1 MKKRTAIFSMAFI
14 ALVLF
19 GSGCDTAERDTAKE
33 PAMTVSPTVTP
44 MIPPETSPS
53 TSPATPAPPAPPAW
67 LADGATHSVA
77 GITSAPKALI
87 GKTVTVVA
95 EVEEVYDSRA
105 FELDGG
111 ASLTGGVNEDLL
123 ALIPKVGGFPI
134 IDEQWK
140 NSRARVTGV
149 LHWMAPKSVEREIG
163 WELPRSL
170 ETKFKG
176 RPALIARSVE
186 RLTR

>member
-19 GSGCDTAERDTAKE
+19 GSGCETAERETATE
-33 PAMTVSPTVTP
+33 PAITASPTVTP
-44 MIPPETSPS
+44 MITPETSPS
-53 TSPATPAPPAPPAW
+53 PATSPATPAPPTW

-105 FELDGG
+105 FELDGD
-111 ASLTGGVNEDLL
+111 ASLTGSGKEDLL
-123 ALIPKVGGFPI
+123 ALVPKVGGFPI

-149 LHWMAPKSVEREIG
+149 LHWMTPNSVEREIG

-176 RPALIARSVE
+176 RPVLIARSVE
-186 RLTR
+186 RLAR